1 MRKGTVWKALGLAGA
16 AGVVASG
23 VLVVRS
29 ERSRRAYSPDE
40 IRERLHQRHARAAA
54 SETAAVPLVAERRRP
69 LTAARRALT
78 ALRRRRR

>member
-1 MRKGTVWKALGLAGA
+1 MRKDTMWKALGLAGA

-23 VLVVRS
+23 VLVARS

-54 SETAAVPLVAERRRP
+54 TETAGVPLAAERRRP
-69 LTAARRALT
+69 LSTVRRALSS
-78 ALRRRRR
+78 LRRNRR